1 MELWRRKSTAGRS
14 SKTPSLARPQGIPK
28 IHTGNW
34 LSMRFEYF
42 QNQHFYFNSKT
53 QLEGQNQFSQLKKR
67 LVFFKFSTWTGLF
80 NFQPSLAQNIWKNV
94 SLNLQ
99 HLWKTFPYQLL
110 QPSLCKLIK
119 SMTSPEPV
127 YQIWH
132 RASFYE
138 RIHNFPI
145 EGLHHFKRV
154 VYKNKS
160 ENMIG
165 IWKEL
170 LNDFKMIWSRLF
182 FETGTYI
189 WYKE

>member
-1 MELWRRKSTAGRS
+1 
-14 SKTPSLARPQGIPK
+14 
-28 IHTGNW
+28 
-34 LSMRFEYF
+34 
-42 QNQHFYFNSKT
+42 
-53 QLEGQNQFSQLKKR
+53 
-67 LVFFKFSTWTGLF
+67 
-80 NFQPSLAQNIWKNV
+80 
-94 SLNLQ
+94 
-99 HLWKTFPYQLL
+99 
-110 QPSLCKLIK
+110 
-119 SMTSPEPV
+119 MTSPEPV

-138 RIHNFPI
+138 RNHNFPI

-170 LNDFKMIWSRLF
+170 LNDFKMISRLF